1 MFYFFLILL
10 WPKELHMDLDTIIP
24 EDLPSKLDQS
34 NKVNTD
40 YKTDVGEKLNN
51 NRVATALILVE
62 K

>member
-40 YKTDVGEKLNN
+40 YKTDVGEKLSN

>member
-10 WPKELHMDLDTIIP
+10 GPKELHMDLDTNIP
-24 EDLPSKLDQS
+24 EDLPSKLDQN

-51 NRVATALILVE
+51 NRVATVLILVE